1 MRALSDSY
9 RDTHKPQGRVHT
21 STVLLLR
28 TGGGVRR
35 DSSRVAYAFSDGYAN
50 ATFLATDVKRRRF
63 RGSGGARTRT
73 TPIPTL
79 IEADRS
85 ASLWPRGFGDDHRAL
100 RPKARYSYAY
110 GHWCASV

>member
-1 MRALSDSY
+1 M
-9 RDTHKPQGRVHT
+9 
-21 STVLLLR
+21 
-28 TGGGVRR
+28 RR

-110 GHWCASV
+110 GHWCAFVRACLSSRDCAGE